1 MPFAVRGLFA
11 GSGKNEI
18 RKEKCAGDHLSI
30 VCVAYFLISSFLSA
44 FADRPNPRQ
53 PCRTEALAAGRL

>member
-30 VCVAYFLISSFLSA
+30 VCVACFLISSFLSA
-44 FADRPNPRQ
+44 FADRPDPRQ
-53 PCRTEALAAGRL
+53 NSPTEALAGSRS